1 MSNGMDIKAI
11 ANFFQGE
18 VTEKVADFIEL
29 DTQKRAKTAGR
40 RAKLVKNRH
49 SAKTY
54 RYSNTG
60 ELGNAIRKVKNGKG
74 YIVDAGTR
82 ASYSSGYHGMYFLV
96 EKQGER
102 DADNILKASKK
113 YTEALKL

>member
-1 MSNGMDIKAI
+1 MSNGIDVKSI
-11 ANFFQGE
+11 ANFFQNE
-18 VTEKVADFIEL
+18 VTEKVANFIEL
-29 DTQKRAKTAGR
+29 DTEKRARSAGR

-60 ELGNAIRKVKNGKG
+60 QLANAIRKVKNGKG

-82 ASYSSGYHGMYFLV
+82 ADYSSGYHGMYFLV